1 VTHLDHRK
9 PPARATRKKQS
20 ASRPSSD
27 GTVRKKPNRSHSAVG
42 AAVVAGAA
50 MVAAFA
56 FILTNGSSNSST
68 TDDSIRTGSL
78 PQASTPAA
86 LPKSDPAPS
95 VSSGKADRKPPS
107 AKTSTR
113 TGTGTV
119 TKSVAPP
126 NTGPESPTFRRGQWI
141 AVLETYST
149 DAGMPADQLAKDMA
163 AKMIAAGVPAKALLA
178 DGQYPGLANSS
189 FQPIRDTWIVY
200 LGPLSSAQ
208 AVSTLC
214 NSPKTQAAYGSL
226 PACPTHEPATAHN

>member
-9 PPARATRKKQS
+9 PPARAARRKQS
-20 ASRPSSD
+20 ASSPSSY
-27 GTVRKKPNRSHSAVG
+27 GAVRKKPNRSHSAVG

-56 FILTNGSSNSST
+56 FILTNGNSNPST
-68 TDDSIRTGSL
+68 TDDGIRTGSL

-86 LPKSDPAPS
+86 QPKTDPAPS

-107 AKTSTR
+107 GKTSTR
-113 TGTGTV
+113 TGTGTG
-119 TKSVAPP
+119 TTTVATP
-126 NTGPESPTFRRGQWI
+126 NTGSESPVFRRGQWI

-178 DGQYPGLANSS
+178 EGQYPGLANSN

-200 LGPLSSAQ
+200 LGPVSSAE
-208 AVSTLC
+208 AANTLC
-214 NSPKTQAAYGSL
+214 IAPKTQAAYGSL

>member
-9 PPARATRKKQS
+9 PPARAARRKQS
-20 ASRPSSD
+20 ASVPSSD

-56 FILTNGSSNSST
+56 FILTNGSSNPST
-68 TDDSIRTGSL
+68 TDDGIRTGSL

-86 LPKSDPAPS
+86 QPNPAPS
-95 VSSGKADRKPPS
+95 VTSGKADRKPPS
-107 AKTSTR
+107 AQTSTR

-126 NTGPESPTFRRGQWI
+126 NTGSESPAFRRGQWI
-141 AVLETYST
+141 AVLETFST

-163 AKMIAAGVPAKALLA
+163 TKMIAAGLPAKALLA
-178 DGQYPGLANSS
+178 AGQYPGLANSN

-200 LGPLSSAQ
+200 LGPFSSAQ
-208 AVSTLC
+208 AANTLC